1 MDKEEVESVHR
12 WILFSYKKEEILP
25 FMKTWVELMMALC
38 QAKLVWQRQIL
49 YDLNHMEIVFKN
61 SEEGIQFMVTIAR
74 GGEKGKGL
82 KCTHL

>member
-1 MDKEEVESVHR
+1 
-12 WILFSYKKEEILP
+12 
-25 FMKTWVELMMALC
+25 
-38 QAKLVWQRQIL
+38 
-49 YDLNHMEIVFKN
+49 MEIVFKN